1 MQSILHR
8 LIQEIDDGEDYWRA
22 ANLVR
27 PYIEQTILPLLQG
40 ALDDILPAIKRRHEV
55 HPDRPD
61 ERVASVHYTTI
72 GVLMQML
79 QCQRR
84 ATPGTLRLYDSM
96 HLNDPD
102 EGNYLPRRISA
113 EPQFAWLADR
123 REHLHEDEID
133 GPANE
138 IAYMASFVTGDA
150 ASDNLVFWRTYGR
163 EGKGC
168 SMVCSITA
176 TYLQKILYGDNVK
189 QTINLLRPV
198 LASLTPI
205 VTANDESIHDMLR
218 DTVWSSLRSI
228 LYLYK
233 SKAYDYENE
242 RRYVL
247 PSSKVDPADIYYEY
261 QDTPCGMPKIRHY
274 LERPELSISDLL
286 PSGSIITIGPCVP
299 QPTHVRRRLST
310 IARRALKGHPEIR
323 PSEIF
328 YRQT

>member
-1 MQSILHR
+1 MQSYLHR
-8 LIQEIDDGEDYWRA
+8 LIQEVDYGEDYWRA
-22 ANLVR
+22 ANLVK

-40 ALDDILPAIKRRHEV
+40 ALDHILPAIKRRHEV

-61 ERVASVHYTTI
+61 KRVASVHYTTI

-102 EGNYLPRRISA
+102 EGNYLPQIISA
-113 EPQFAWLADR
+113 ELQFAWLADR
-123 REHLHEDEID
+123 REHLHQDEID

-138 IAYMASFVTGDA
+138 IAYMASFVAGDA

-176 TYLQKILYGDNVK
+176 TYLQQILYGDNVK
-189 QTINLLRPV
+189 QTIELLRPV

-247 PSSKVDPADIYYEY
+247 PSSKVVPADIYYEH

-274 LERPELSISDLL
+274 LERPDLSINDLL

-299 QPTHVRRRLST
+299 QPTHVRRLLST
-310 IARRALKGHPEIR
+310 IARRALKGQPEIR
-323 PSEIF
+323 LSEIF
-328 YRQT
+328 YRQI